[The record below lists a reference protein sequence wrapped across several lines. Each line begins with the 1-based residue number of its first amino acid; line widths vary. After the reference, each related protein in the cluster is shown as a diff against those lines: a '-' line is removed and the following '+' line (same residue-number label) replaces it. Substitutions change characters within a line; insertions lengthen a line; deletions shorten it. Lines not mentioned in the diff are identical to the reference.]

1 LGLSGDRELG
11 ARLRDLALVEVDALL
26 AGSDGERRA
35 ALLAAYVDDLEDAL
49 ASARDRMA
57 ALVAEIAG
65 GPDPLAVIDAD
76 AGARVRDGG
85 VDLARRAQAR
95 LDARARACRALAA
108 LDHLARAV
116 VPRLIEAE
124 RQRAI
129 A

>member
-1 LGLSGDRELG
+1 MSGSDGDLG

-26 AGSDGERRA
+26 AGTDGDQRA

-49 ASARDRMA
+49 AAARDRMA

-76 AGARVRDGG
+76 AASRVRDGG

-95 LDARARACRALAA
+95 LDGRARACRALAA
-108 LDHLARAV
+108 LDQLARSV

-129 A
+129 G